1 MTGGPLPIMADDE
14 LRKVQY
20 EMKLPIKKK
29 YEMKLLR
36 EEQQREQVELE
47 RLRETV
53 GLLLKE
59 QKRAQEEQEELGLE
73 LKKLQPEVELLREER
88 QREQEER
95 QRERKEEKRRRRED
109 QKRPSSYYGRSIV
122 ELTREEELKK
132 VQHELELLRKE
143 RQIEHEELKLLLE
156 ERRREWEEEEERRR
170 KEEQILRDAHQKEID
185 ELKSFMMQLSY
196 ANICVEVEMDSIFTD
211 SMEMASANENCAT
224 VLAKSQE
231 MQVHIPAEVGAKKN
245 FNLRWSYFERS
256 DRGSGRSDRVSGR
269 RRRDDI
275 GRIIKSIAELA
286 REEELEKVQHE
297 LELLREERKREQE
310 ERRRER
316 EEQEIET
323 TQGGSEK
330 EKICAYDR
338 KFEKYSKLIDDQ
350 VKMIEQLELK
360 RKEEV
365 RNAFKNYAS
374 PLYEEV
380 HVLKNQVDVCQR
392 QENQVETL
400 KDLCQRQ
407 EEKIYD
413 QVKMIEQL
421 ELKRKEE
428 ARNAFE
434 NYASP
439 LYEEVCVLKNQVEIL
454 KDVCQRQENQVETL
468 KDLCQRQEEKICAY
482 DRKFEKYSKS
492 IDDQAKMIE
501 QLEVA
506 VLCAYM
512 QVEGRVGAYLTC
524 RT

>member
-1 MTGGPLPIMADDE
+1 MTGGPLPIMADEE
-14 LRKVQY
+14 LRKVQ
-20 EMKLPIKKK
+20 

-59 QKRAQEEQEELGLE
+59 QKRAQEEQEELG
-73 LKKLQPEVELLREER
+73 
-88 QREQEER
+88 
-95 QRERKEEKRRRRED
+95 
-109 QKRPSSYYGRSIV
+109 
-122 ELTREEELKK
+122 
-132 VQHELELLRKE
+132 
-143 RQIEHEELKLLLE
+143 
-156 ERRREWEEEEERRR
+156 
-170 KEEQILRDAHQKEID
+170 
-185 ELKSFMMQLSY
+185 
-196 ANICVEVEMDSIFTD
+196 
-211 SMEMASANENCAT
+211 
-224 VLAKSQE
+224 
-231 MQVHIPAEVGAKKN
+231 
-245 FNLRWSYFERS
+245 
-256 DRGSGRSDRVSGR
+256 
-269 RRRDDI
+269 
-275 GRIIKSIAELA
+275 SIAELA
-286 REEELEKVQHE
+286 REEELEKVQPE

-316 EEQEIET
+316 EEHERRCREDQKENQVET
-323 TQGGSEK
+323 LKDLCQRQ

-374 PLYEEV
+374 QLYEEV
-380 HVLKNQVDVCQR
+380 RVLKNQVDVCQR

-407 EEKIYD
+407 EEKICAYDRKIEKYSKLIDD

-421 ELKRKEE
+421 ELKRKEEERNAFKNYASPFYEEVRVLKNQVEILKDVGQRQENQVETLKDLCQRQEEKICAYDRKFEKFSKLIDDQVKMIEQLELKRKEEARNAFKNFASPLYEEVHVLKNQVDVCQRQKNQVETLKDLCQRQEEKICAYDRKFEKYSKLIDDQVKMEE

-512 QVEGRVGAYLTC
+512 QVEGRVGASSSQ
-524 RT
+524 